1 LARLT
6 LGAAVLFALGC
17 GGSSRKAVHPVRGRV
32 LVDGQPAAEALVTF
46 HPVRAGKDQ
55 PRAVGNVD
63 AQGNFSLTTYAQGD
77 GAPEGEY
84 QVTIHWFL
92 ATPVPDAPGGEEYQT
107 VNALPARYGSAG
119 SSGLRVTVARG
130 SNELPAFQLESR

>member
-1 LARLT
+1 MLSNTPVPACLVRRATDCLQTPPVRVCPPSPDCKGTLLVENGSLIPCVRRLARLT

-63 AQGNFSLTTYAQGD
+63 AQGNF
-77 GAPEGEY
+77 
-84 QVTIHWFL
+84 
-92 ATPVPDAPGGEEYQT
+92 
-107 VNALPARYGSAG
+107 
-119 SSGLRVTVARG
+119 
-130 SNELPAFQLESR
+130 